1 MNASSYSVWIYLL
14 IFRSDDSKCLD
25 DPPTKRE
32 VISTQ
37 AFDIPGRLYDADQQC
52 QLAYGQDSK
61 YCHGDKFLD
70 VSSDYEFT
78 CVTWFFSKLS
88 EKLNYWGSWTKNI
101 CCSHQILTISHLH
114 QGVTWPYPFKR
125 PPAVVLK
132 CDRNETCILIFFNH
146 YQSIQKTWCTCWWP
160 IYFKLNMAHFRKRNI
175 EAKNNA
181 YCFWLTTNQEDRN
194 IVKSELH

>member
-1 MNASSYSVWIYLL
+1 MNASSYSVRIYLL

-37 AFDIPGRLYDADQQC
+37 SFDIPGRLYDADQQC

-78 CVTWFFSKLS
+78 YV
-88 EKLNYWGSWTKNI
+88 N
-101 CCSHQILTISHLH
+101 
-114 QGVTWPYPFKR
+114 
-125 PPAVVLK
+125 
-132 CDRNETCILIFFNH
+132 
-146 YQSIQKTWCTCWWP
+146 
-160 IYFKLNMAHFRKRNI
+160 FRKRNI

-194 IVKSELH
+194 VVNSELL